1 MTAQPSSN
9 TRLSAEV
16 WPSPRSPVSTA
27 WADIANG
34 AAKSWLWIALAFQDT
49 KLRYR
54 GSVLG
59 PFWLTISTVVMVA
72 SMGVIY
78 STLFNISLSSYLPHL
93 AIGLIL
99 WGYISAAISEGC
111 QTFLS
116 AEGTIQTVPLPY
128 SVHTYRTV
136 FRNLIV
142 LAHSVV
148 IIPLVLLIFQIPVSW
163 RVLEIAPALILY
175 AINGV
180 WISIFFGML
189 SARYRDVPPI
199 VTNFTQVLFFLTPVI
214 YPASLLGEWHAVA
227 DLNPAFAAIDV
238 VRAPLLDVA
247 TSTYSWPMLL
257 FTTVAGSLGTFLIFA
272 RFRERIAYWT

>member
-9 TRLSAEV
+9 LRLSEEV
-16 WPSPRSPVSTA
+16 RPAPRSPASAAWSDIVS
-27 WADIANG
+27 G
-34 AAKSWLWIALAFQDT
+34 AAKSWLWMALAFQDI

-78 STLFNISLSSYLPHL
+78 STLFNMSVSTYLPYL

-116 AEGTIQTVPLPY
+116 AEGIIQTVPLPH
-128 SVHTYRTV
+128 SVHAYRVV

-142 LAHSVV
+142 LGHSLV
-148 IIPLVLLIFQIPVSW
+148 IIPLVLLIFQIPAGW
-163 RVLEIAPALILY
+163 RLLEIVPAMILY
-175 AINGV
+175 ALNGV
-180 WISIFFGML
+180 WISVFFGML

-199 VTNFTQVLFFLTPVI
+199 VANFT
-214 YPASLLGEWHAVA
+214 
-227 DLNPAFAAIDV
+227 
-238 VRAPLLDVA
+238 
-247 TSTYSWPMLL
+247 
-257 FTTVAGSLGTFLIFA
+257 
-272 RFRERIAYWT
+272 